1 MVKRAQTEDSNDSE
15 EEWHQRLTKRP
26 RKEEEDELSTDEH
39 SSDDSDSSGSSD
51 DSSDSSD
58 RSTEPDS
65 KRPRVQ
71 RTLHCEDYTVGWVCA
86 LPKEM
91 TAARLMLDDLHES
104 LAKIPGDENTYTFGN
119 IRDHNIVIACLPSGQ
134 YGITSAAIVAENMRR
149 SFPSIKVRLMV
160 GIGGGAPD
168 KHDVRLGDVVVS
180 HPTAT
185 SSGVVPYN
193 FGKTVQAGRF
203 EQTGFLNKPPRELL
217 AVVAKLRSHD
227 SSLPDRISASLGQLQ
242 ERDPSSGPFTKPPDD
257 PDRLFDAAYD
267 HIKGEDTCAK
277 CDVYKLLERP
287 RRPTDHPK
295 IHYGVIASADQVMKH
310 GITRRQLADDH
321 DPLCFEMEAA
331 GLMDSF
337 PCLVIRGICDYSDS
351 HKAKKWQEYAAATAA
366 AYARELIC
374 VIPTHV
380 THNSLVHANLSPAD
394 KSARRKDLWESLKF
408 DQIDSRQSNIK
419 SALGKT
425 CRWLTSHRSYK
436 DWLDPAKLPEHHGF
450 LWISGKPGAGKSTIM
465 KFVMSRTK
473 RGKVKKSPANAA
485 VIHFFFNARGE
496 ELEKTTLG
504 MYRSLLHQLLENL
517 PDLLQVL
524 DTADFG
530 LLKEGSLF
538 PWELP
543 LLQKLFKKAIRK
555 LGQRQVS
562 CFIDALDECAEEE
575 VREMVKFFEGLGRL
589 AIKRGT
595 TLYTCFSSRHYPH
608 ISIRN
613 GLRLTLEEQ
622 NGHEKDLEEYV
633 REKLE
638 TKNKKQTDD
647 LTTQILRKSSGVF
660 MWVVLVVDIL
670 NKEIRRGRMFAV
682 KRRLDA
688 LPAGLSDL
696 FEDILTRDNDNME
709 DLLLSI
715 QWILFGKRPLS
726 REEYYFALLS
736 GLSASEALQS
746 FDKVPAESME
756 LFVVSS
762 SKGLAE
768 TISTKSHLRTVQF
781 IHESVRDFLLKDGGL
796 RKFWPDLGEDF
807 ENRSHDQ
814 LKTCCLVYINKVDIS
829 ARLSKDDYLL
839 NTPKDDSK
847 RIKKIVTDDFEF
859 LDYATNMILPHADA
873 AAETVPQDAFFMG
886 FPLDQWIKLNNILEV
901 HKIRRHNP
909 NSASLTY
916 MVAVKGLSMLIETA
930 LRLDLDI
937 ETHGGRYKYPLLAAM
952 REGHERT
959 AEIILQHF
967 VVKAGQSNHV
977 PGSNWST
984 EVPASINCHDTEG
997 RTPLFFAAQRG
1008 QIKFAR
1014 LLLELGATAFPQTKP
1029 WCTPLLAAVEENQ
1042 EDVVKLILHWQFE
1055 VGRPGSIS
1063 SSTLFDAP
1071 YPYDSDSNRQ
1081 LLGADSSKLGLIRD
1095 NMNTSEAT
1103 SEPVQRVV
1111 QHALNVAASTG
1122 HTGIARLLLAYG
1134 ADPQGT
1140 DYNMETPLK
1149 SAIEAG
1155 MEAVVELLLD
1165 AGATLS
1171 PTEVEEGTP
1180 LHWACRYDDP
1190 TTLQCLIRREFD
1202 IDAADHRGNTPLH
1215 EASSWYAPRAAQVL
1229 VDAGASVQATNNQN
1243 ETPLHLACQIGYSTI
1258 ASILIK
1264 AGADVQATDDK
1275 GESPLH
1281 PACRQKDSIIASSLI
1296 KAGADVKAI
1305 DNEGK
1310 TPLHLAC
1317 RGGHTETVGNL
1328 IRQGANVHHRDKDG
1342 RTPMFDAAACIY
1354 LNDLGTFEIL
1364 LNHGADINERDKNR
1378 QSPLFSAAESGPA
1391 EGLSFLLSNNA
1402 DVGVVDNSGQ
1412 TALFALGLIGR
1423 ESKARI
1429 LVKAGLNPKYRDNLG
1444 QTALHAACFN
1454 RHPYLGYLKFL
1465 HEEIQDDFG
1474 VDVRDNAGRTPLHNA
1489 AKSCNVDI
1497 IKFLLQKGA
1506 SPDATDAEGHT
1517 AIYKALMSD
1526 RHSYNDHARLSAVHC
1541 LLDGGAD
1548 ARKPCP
1554 GGESLVD
1561 LAARLDRLDV
1571 LKFLR
1576 SRLKN

>member
-1 MVKRAQTEDSNDSE
+1 MEKRAQTEESNDSE

-26 RKEEEDELSTDEH
+26 RGEEEEEEASTDED
-39 SSDDSDSSGSSD
+39 SSGDDSDSSGSSD
-51 DSSDSSD
+51 DSC
-58 RSTEPDS
+58 TAPDS

-217 AVVAKLRSHD
+217 AVVAKLRSDD
-227 SSLPDRISASLGQLQ
+227 SSLPDRISATLGQLQ
-242 ERDPSSGPFTKPPDD
+242 ERDPSSASFAKPLDD
-257 PDRLFDAAYD
+257 PDRLFDATYD

-277 CDVYKLLERP
+277 CEASKLLERP

-310 GITRRQLADDH
+310 GLTRRQLADDH

-380 THNSLVHANLSPAD
+380 TQNSLVHANLSPAD
-394 KSARRKDLWESLKF
+394 KAMRRKDLWESLKF

-425 CRWLTSHRSYK
+425 CRWLTSHRSYR

-504 MYRSLLHQLLENL
+504 MYRSLLHQLLQNL
-517 PDLLQVL
+517 PDLQQVL

-530 LLKEGSLF
+530 LLKESSSF
-538 PWELP
+538 PWELR

-555 LGQRQVS
+555 LGQRQIS

-638 TKNKKQTDD
+638 TKNKRQTDD
-647 LTTQILRKSSGVF
+647 LTAQILRKSSGVF

-682 KRRLDA
+682 KGRLDA

-696 FEDILTRDNDNME
+696 FEDILTRDNDNVE

-715 QWILFGKRPLS
+715 QWILFSKRPLN

-736 GLSASEALQS
+736 GLSTSEALQS
-746 FDKVPAESME
+746 PDEVPAESME

-768 TISTKSHLRTVQF
+768 TISTKTHARTVQF

-796 RKFWPDLGEDF
+796 RKLWPDLGEDF
-807 ENRSHDQ
+807 ENRSHDR
-814 LKTCCLVYINKVDIS
+814 LKTCCLVYLNKVEIS
-829 ARLSKDDYLL
+829 AQLPEDSYLL
-839 NTPKDDSK
+839 NTPMKYSK
-847 RIKKIVTDDFEF
+847 RIKKSVAKKYMF
-859 LDYATNMILPHADA
+859 LNYATNTVLCHADA
-873 AAETVPQDAFFMG
+873 AAKTIPQDDFFLG
-886 FPLDQWIKLNNILEV
+886 FPLDQWIKLNNIIEDYA
-901 HKIRRHNP
+901 IRRHNP
-909 NSASLTY
+909 KFASL
-916 MVAVKGLSMLIETA
+916 
-930 LRLDLDI
+930 
-937 ETHGGRYKYPLLAAM
+937 
-952 REGHERT
+952 
-959 AEIILQHF
+959 
-967 VVKAGQSNHV
+967 
-977 PGSNWST
+977 
-984 EVPASINCHDTEG
+984 
-997 RTPLFFAAQRG
+997 
-1008 QIKFAR
+1008 
-1014 LLLELGATAFPQTKP
+1014 
-1029 WCTPLLAAVEENQ
+1029 
-1042 EDVVKLILHWQFE
+1042 
-1055 VGRPGSIS
+1055 
-1063 SSTLFDAP
+1063 AP
-1071 YPYDSDSNRQ
+1071 
-1081 LLGADSSKLGLIRD
+1081 
-1095 NMNTSEAT
+1095 
-1103 SEPVQRVV
+1103 
-1111 QHALNVAASTG
+1111 
-1122 HTGIARLLLAYG
+1122 
-1134 ADPQGT
+1134 
-1140 DYNMETPLK
+1140 
-1149 SAIEAG
+1149 
-1155 MEAVVELLLD
+1155 
-1165 AGATLS
+1165 
-1171 PTEVEEGTP
+1171 
-1180 LHWACRYDDP
+1180 
-1190 TTLQCLIRREFD
+1190 
-1202 IDAADHRGNTPLH
+1202 
-1215 EASSWYAPRAAQVL
+1215 
-1229 VDAGASVQATNNQN
+1229 
-1243 ETPLHLACQIGYSTI
+1243 
-1258 ASILIK
+1258 
-1264 AGADVQATDDK
+1264 
-1275 GESPLH
+1275 
-1281 PACRQKDSIIASSLI
+1281 
-1296 KAGADVKAI
+1296 
-1305 DNEGK
+1305 
-1310 TPLHLAC
+1310 
-1317 RGGHTETVGNL
+1317 
-1328 IRQGANVHHRDKDG
+1328 
-1342 RTPMFDAAACIY
+1342 
-1354 LNDLGTFEIL
+1354 
-1364 LNHGADINERDKNR
+1364 
-1378 QSPLFSAAESGPA
+1378 
-1391 EGLSFLLSNNA
+1391 
-1402 DVGVVDNSGQ
+1402 
-1412 TALFALGLIGR
+1412 
-1423 ESKARI
+1423 
-1429 LVKAGLNPKYRDNLG
+1429 
-1444 QTALHAACFN
+1444 
-1454 RHPYLGYLKFL
+1454 
-1465 HEEIQDDFG
+1465 
-1474 VDVRDNAGRTPLHNA
+1474 
-1489 AKSCNVDI
+1489 
-1497 IKFLLQKGA
+1497 
-1506 SPDATDAEGHT
+1506 
-1517 AIYKALMSD
+1517 
-1526 RHSYNDHARLSAVHC
+1526 
-1541 LLDGGAD
+1541 
-1548 ARKPCP
+1548 
-1554 GGESLVD
+1554 
-1561 LAARLDRLDV
+1561 
-1571 LKFLR
+1571 
-1576 SRLKN
+1576 